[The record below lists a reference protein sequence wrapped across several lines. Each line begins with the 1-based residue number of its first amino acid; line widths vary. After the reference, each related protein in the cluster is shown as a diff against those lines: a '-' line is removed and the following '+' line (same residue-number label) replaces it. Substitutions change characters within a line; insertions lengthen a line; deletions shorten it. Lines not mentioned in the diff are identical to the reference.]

1 MPLVKSPKEIGPPS
15 SRNDMKT
22 SASSASG
29 AAGRKKKRSGK
40 EARERTTGA
49 NLQVR
54 FDRGERV
61 LDYFDTTR
69 MKVTRGGRRPGAG
82 RKSIG
87 NVRMQIL
94 VSEKVRKLI
103 EKRAK
108 KEGKTLSAVIEE
120 QFIR

>member
-1 MPLVKSPKEIGPPS
+1 
-15 SRNDMKT
+15 MKT
-22 SASSASG
+22 SALSASA

-40 EARERTTGA
+40 EANERTTGA
-49 NLQVR
+49 NLEER

-61 LDYFDTTR
+61 LDYFDTAR

-82 RKSIG
+82 RKKIG

-108 KEGKTLSAVIEE
+108 REGKTLSAVIEE
-120 QFIR
+120 QFSR